1 MSIVRRHFLLL
12 FFLLSLGICLS
23 SSFAK
28 KRPAKSVKEA
38 DDCSLSF
45 KGKERRS
52 VKLRT
57 IDESSTYEIVNNGTS
72 ISVAMWHTLVC
83 RLDKEVV
90 REVPETGAIMGVET
104 KKVSIEAYLLAA
116 KFKADEDHDIHAEI
130 SDSPKW
136 NSDHI
141 IIEVPPGEE
150 YCKPRKALWSI
161 IKNDNALLDNDEKI
175 LEKPVKI
182 RATGY
187 IFLDAKSGFTDR
199 CNSHGGRGLKYGKH
213 AKSNVIGLY
222 ELHPVIELQRV
233 E

>member
-1 MSIVRRHFLLL
+1 M
-12 FFLLSLGICLS
+12 
-23 SSFAK
+23 
-28 KRPAKSVKEA
+28 
-38 DDCSLSF
+38 
-45 KGKERRS
+45 

-57 IDESSTYEIVNNGTS
+57 IAEGAGYEIVNNGNP
-72 ISVAMWHTLVC
+72 ISVAMWYTLVC
-83 RLDKEVV
+83 RLDKEVID
-90 REVPETGAIMGVET
+90 EVPETRAIRDVET
-104 KKVSIEAYLLAA
+104 KKVTIEAYLLAA

-130 SDSPKW
+130 SDSPEW

-161 IKNDNALLDNDEKI
+161 VTNDNALLNGNEKI

-187 IFLDAKSGFTDR
+187 IFLDAKLGFGDR
-199 CNSHGGRGLKYGKH
+199 CNTNGGRGLKYGKH

-222 ELHPVIELQRV
+222 ELHPVIELSRSSQ
-233 E
+233 